1 MPTTTIKVKDGLLV
15 TVKKQ
20 TRLELALTSGV
31 GLATVAWLLWL
42 ARGLT
47 AKRRV
52 WVLVSAAT
60 RLAFTLFGAGVIVSK
75 FIDARDQT
83 AGQR

>member
-1 MPTTTIKVKDGLLV
+1 MPTTTIKVKDGVLI

-20 TRLELALTSGV
+20 TRLELVLNSGV
-31 GLATVAWLLWL
+31 GLATVAWLLWV

-52 WVLVSAAT
+52 WVLISAVA
-60 RLAFTLFGAGVIVSK
+60 RLAITLFGAGLVVSK
-75 FIDARDQT
+75 FIDAQDR
-83 AGQR
+83 GQ

>member
-20 TRLELALTSGV
+20 TRLELVLNSGI
-31 GLATVAWLLWL
+31 GLAIVAWLLWV

-52 WVLVSAAT
+52 WVLISAAA

-75 FIDARDQT
+75 FIDAQDQ
-83 AGQR
+83 AAK